1 MSIAINLRKPIINY
15 QLIMRLPSES
25 DRTPDIN
32 VNVVALVDVL
42 FAILTFFII
51 TSLTLTR
58 NEGLPVNLPTAAT
71 GKSQAQTQ
79 IVISLTT
86 DGKILLNRQP
96 IDYLSLVTKIQS
108 LVVKDRQTL
117 AIINADERVEHGRVV
132 EIMDRVRQI
141 SGLKLAIATKHK

>member
-1 MSIAINLRKPIINY
+1 
-15 QLIMRLPSES
+15 MRLPTES

-32 VNVVALVDVL
+32 VVALIDVL

-79 IVISLTT
+79 ILISLTA
-86 DGKILLNRQP
+86 DGQILLDRQP
-96 IDYLSLVTKIQS
+96 IQLSNLIPKIQS
-108 LVVKDRQTL
+108 LIVKDRQTL

-141 SGLKLAIATKHK
+141 SGLKLAIATRHK